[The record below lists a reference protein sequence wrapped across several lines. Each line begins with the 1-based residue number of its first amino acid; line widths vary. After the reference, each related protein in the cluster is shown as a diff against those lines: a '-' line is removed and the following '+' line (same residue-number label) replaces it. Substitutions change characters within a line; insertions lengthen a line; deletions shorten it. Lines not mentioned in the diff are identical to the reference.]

1 MQIKN
6 IVNNAAIIFFGSSF
20 ILGKSIVIL
29 MTMGKV
35 KSIVL
40 GISAVVTN
48 KGEDTFYT
56 CTKLKLIHIDRL
68 ITF

>member
-40 GISAVVTN
+40 GISAVVT
-48 KGEDTFYT
+48 KKDEDTFYT
-56 CTKLKLIHIDRL
+56 CTKLILILIDRF